1 MGETARDGPRRRSP
15 PLPRYGQIVASDL
28 FALSSLRF
36 DWFSGFGTREEL
48 VRYPTPPRESSPAF
62 ELIRRNRLELG
73 SVALSSYVGGIYLL
87 LIQ

>member
-48 VRYPTPPRESSPAF
+48 VRHRESSPRF
-62 ELIRRNRLELG
+62 ELIRRNRSELVGRFIILRWLE
-73 SVALSSYVGGIYLL
+73 SIYFSRV
-87 LIQ
+87 IQ